1 MSREEEHTAPVDEWL
16 TTKQVAALFHVD
28 RTTVSR
34 WAREGKVG
42 TLRTLGGHRRYRR
55 SEIEKLLRNRLT
67 TLDPT

>member
-34 WAREGKVG
+34 WAREGK
-42 TLRTLGGHRRYRR
+42 
-55 SEIEKLLRNRLT
+55 
-67 TLDPT
+67 